1 MDPEPKAISTPSTGD
16 CLYPQANR
24 FRDVRDLGGMWR
36 LKIDWDDQG
45 LSEAWHSQPLS
56 GEILHAPVPAAYND
70 LFADAKIRDHVG
82 AVYYETE
89 LQIPATWKSQSIHLR
104 FDAAAHHATVW
115 LDGKE
120 LGKHK
125 GGFLPFAIDLGAH
138 VSAGRAYRLTV
149 RCDNRLDWTCLP
161 AGEHWEEPHPSD
173 PSRTRR
179 RQEIHFDFINDTGLT
194 RPVRLLALPERRI
207 TSVSI
212 CPRRKSVSLWTVE
225 YSINSNSD
233 PCVTSVRI
241 LDPDEK
247 EVIPIESGR
256 NFLALESPRLWK
268 PGDGQVYTLEVALQD
283 ELGSTLDTYRQTFG
297 FRTVETLSDS
307 FLING
312 QEFYFRGFGKHEES
326 ATRGRCLDLPMLTK
340 DFSLLKWIGANS
352 IRTSHYP
359 YSEEFMQMADR
370 AGLVVIDE
378 APAVGFNQFD
388 GTPVYHPD
396 KANEKTLAH
405 HLDVMGD
412 LLARD
417 SHHPSVVMWSVA
429 NEAATEQEAARPYF
443 KSVIEGTRQLDPS
456 RPITIVEDRAP
467 SQSLVA
473 DMVDVVSIN
482 RYFGWYQYCADLDLA
497 EVKLE
502 EDMREWHERF
512 DKPVI
517 MAEYGADTI
526 HGFHSVTEDLFTE
539 EFQIAT
545 VSRYHAVFDRLPHV
559 IGEHIWNFADFAT
572 KPGIKRIWGNRK
584 GVFTRERHPK
594 SVAHVLRERWS
605 QTPQKIDAHN
615 K

>member
-1 MDPEPKAISTPSTGD
+1 MDSRNVNVLTPSTGD
-16 CLYPQANR
+16 CLYPQANQ
-24 FRDVRDLGGMWR
+24 FRDVRELGGLWNF
-36 LKIDWDDQG
+36 KVDWDDCG
-45 LSEAWHSQPLS
+45 LEDAWHLAPLS
-56 GEILHAPVPAAYND
+56 GELSQAPVPAAYND

-89 LQIPATWKSQSIHLR
+89 LQVPATWEKQAIHIR

-115 LDGKE
+115 LDGKKI
-120 LGKHK
+120 GKHK
-125 GGFLPFAIDLGAH
+125 GGFLPFAIDL
-138 VSAGRAYRLTV
+138 SSYLQAGQSHRLSV

-161 AGEHWEEPHPSD
+161 AGEHWEEPHPLD

-194 RPVRLLALPERRI
+194 RSVRLLALPSERI
-207 TSVSI
+207 TSLSI
-212 CPRRKSVSLWTVE
+212 SPQKLDSTTWKVE
-225 YSINSNSD
+225 YVLKSNIAPASSKIRIFAPD
-233 PCVTSVRI
+233 GTEVTTQKPGSGSVVVENPI
-241 LDPDEK
+241 L
-247 EVIPIESGR
+247 
-256 NFLALESPRLWK
+256 WQ
-268 PGDGQVYTLEVALQD
+268 PGDGQLYALEAQILNSQGEAID
-283 ELGSTLDTYRQTFG
+283 SYRKTFG
-297 FRTVETLSDS
+297 FRTVEAQSDR

-312 QEFYFRGFGKHEES
+312 EPFYFRGFGKHEES

-352 IRTSHYP
+352 VRTSHYP
-359 YSEEFMQMADR
+359 YSEEFMQMADA

-378 APAVGFNQFD
+378 VPAVGFNQFD
-388 GTPVYHPD
+388 GTPVFHPN

-405 HLDVMGD
+405 HLEVMGD
-412 LLARD
+412 LICRD
-417 SHHPSVVMWSVA
+417 AHNPCVVMWSLA

-443 KSVIEGTRQLDPS
+443 SSIVEKTRQLDPS
-456 RPITIVEDRAP
+456 RPVTIVEDRAP
-467 SQSLVA
+467 SQSLVS
-473 DMVDVVSIN
+473 DLVDVVSIN
-482 RYFGWYQYCADLDLA
+482 RYFGWYQYCADMDLA

-502 EDMREWHERF
+502 EDMQEWYDRF
-512 DKPVI
+512 KKPVI

-539 EFQIAT
+539 EFQIAS

-559 IGEHIWNFADFAT
+559 IGEHVWNFADFAT

-605 QTPQKIDAHN
+605 HPSPKTATESK
-615 K
+615 